1 MPRRDDDWDDEN
13 ERPRRRSRNAEAA
26 ALSWVAVG
34 AIGLALL
41 AVVAVGVALLAL
53 MAQRGDRTDRDEPP
67 APKPAARVKQVDNWP
82 RFLGLWRDPGGSNEL
97 REFVVRPD
105 RTATLTFV
113 YPDDRKVVH
122 ETRVEVIAQG
132 PDTIRVQFHVSNGM
146 YSYPFRFEGDN
157 RLKYDDPR
165 RGAQVYERLKQ

>member
-1 MPRRDDDWDDEN
+1 MPRRDDDRDDGN
-13 ERPRRRSRNAEAA
+13 ERQRRRSRNAEAA
-26 ALSWVAVG
+26 ALPWVAIA

-53 MAQRGDRTDRDEPP
+53 MAQRGGRTDRDELT

-82 RFLGLWRDPGGSNEL
+82 RFLGLWRDPRASNEL

-105 RTATLTFV
+105 RTATLTFAH
-113 YPDDRKVVH
+113 PDDRKVVH

-132 PDTIRVQFHVSNGM
+132 PDMIRVQFHV
-146 YSYPFRFEGDN
+146 
-157 RLKYDDPR
+157 PR
-165 RGAQVYERLKQ
+165 GTF